1 MDAIL
6 DFFDTSAKRWLAV
19 LTAAFLVSV
28 VVLTRSFMNVL
39 APDESAV
46 PVQRSTSVGTEQVQ
60 SRNEPSWNNQS
71 QAQAQGE
78 QGSPNIERV
87 SPFDND
93 RPKVTK
99 VDPVARQEVV
109 HQQADYLRKLI
120 AAGKLPKGFGNLT
133 KQQVDEMEKKGLT
146 IN

>member
-1 MDAIL
+1 MDMIL
-6 DFFDTSAKRWLAV
+6 DFFDTSAKRWMAV
-19 LTAAFLVSV
+19 LSAAFLVSV

-46 PVQRSTSVGTEQVQ
+46 PVQQSTSAETGQVQ
-60 SRNEPSWNNQS
+60 SRNEPVFNNQS
-71 QAQAQGE
+71 QAQGE
-78 QGSPNIERV
+78 QGSPIVERV

-99 VDPVARQEVV
+99 IDPVARQEVV
-109 HQQADYLRKLI
+109 HQQADYLRQLI

-133 KQQVDEMEKKGLT
+133 KEQVDEMEKKGFT

>member
-1 MDAIL
+1 MEAIL
-6 DFFDTSAKRWLAV
+6 DFFDTNAKRWLGV

-28 VVLTRSFMNVL
+28 VFLTRSFMNVL

-46 PVQRSTSVGTEQVQ
+46 PVQQSTSAETGQVQ
-60 SRNEPSWNNQS
+60 SKADSSWGGQS
-71 QAQAQGE
+71 QAHPHE
-78 QGSPNIERV
+78 PEEIPVFSRV

-93 RPKVTK
+93 RPSVVK

-109 HQQADYLRKLI
+109 HQQAEYLRQLI

-133 KQQVDEMEKKGLT
+133 KEQVDEMEKKGVT

>member
-6 DFFDTSAKRWLAV
+6 DFFDTSAKRWLGV

-39 APDESAV
+39 APDESTV
-46 PVQRSTSVGTEQVQ
+46 PVQQSTSVQTEQVQ
-60 SRNEPSWNNQS
+60 SKNGPTWGSQPQAYQHDQNEIPIVN
-71 QAQAQGE
+71 
-78 QGSPNIERV
+78 RV

-133 KQQVDEMEKKGLT
+133 KEQVDDMEKKGIT